1 MSTEEVPHGGVLSYA
16 SGGGG
21 VHSNAWEEGLAKARQ
36 LRKIRCLVCFL
47 SGFVCLFVCFCLS
60 GSCELRVFLRKSC
73 SKKRRL
79 EDLDYDE
86 KKMGFSIAQ
95 AEMEEEADNCA
106 VDRQDFHATYL
117 YPLL

>member
-47 SGFVCLFVCFCLS
+47 SGFH
-60 GSCELRVFLRKSC
+60 
-73 SKKRRL
+73 
-79 EDLDYDE
+79 DDDE
-86 KKMGFSIAQ
+86 AI
-95 AEMEEEADNCA
+95 
-106 VDRQDFHATYL
+106 
-117 YPLL
+117 